1 MYHCFWSQTYFV
13 IDGAM
18 LSNVYTIRYDLMIIY
33 FIGDNWYFI
42 QSVLIPLPKL
52 GGCIEIFYHRLS
64 YSYFLMASITNQMI
78 KGQSILYKNMYMYL
92 HMHRFQLYSI
102 GTCISTSL
110 RAESWKR
117 NVPTVFVLFIWML
130 WYYWGCDWFFENFT
144 TSIILIVLLLSAL
157 HVYQTQTPILIKIAT
172 CIPFILMYW
181 CTLTIM

>member
-1 MYHCFWSQTYFV
+1 MFVVTYIYVYVSLFLESNIFCYWWSYVVQRLYNQIRFDDH
-13 IDGAM
+13 IFHRWQ
-18 LSNVYTIRYDLMIIY
+18 LIFYTKCL
-33 FIGDNWYFI
+33 N
-42 QSVLIPLPKL
+42 SSPKI

-130 WYYWGCDWFFENFT
+130 WYYWGCDWFSENFT

-157 HVYQTQTPILIKIAT
+157 HVYQTQTPILR
-172 CIPFILMYW
+172 
-181 CTLTIM
+181 

>member
-1 MYHCFWSQTYFV
+1 MFVVTYIYVYVSLFLESNIFCYWWSYVVQRLYNQIRFDDH
-13 IDGAM
+13 IFHRWQ
-18 LSNVYTIRYDLMIIY
+18 LIFYTKCLNSSPK
-33 FIGDNWYFI
+33 IG
-42 QSVLIPLPKL
+42 PM

-130 WYYWGCDWFFENFT
+130 WYYWGCDWFSENFT

-157 HVYQTQTPILIKIAT
+157 HVYQTQTPILR
-172 CIPFILMYW
+172 
-181 CTLTIM
+181 